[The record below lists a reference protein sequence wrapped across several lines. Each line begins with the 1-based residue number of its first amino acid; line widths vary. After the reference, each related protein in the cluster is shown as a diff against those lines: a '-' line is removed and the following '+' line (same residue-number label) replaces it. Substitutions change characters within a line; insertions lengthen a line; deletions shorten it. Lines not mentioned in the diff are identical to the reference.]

1 MVMLPWIKW
10 SSRET
15 REYFGLSKERFGR
28 LKSTL
33 FTDDEQARFFKR
45 ETRRSYCLDICGIQG
60 RTRYMTSEV
69 VEAEAIVRI
78 SMYMRV
84 QVPSDVIAA
93 FEGRMPSLA

>member
-1 MVMLPWIKW
+1 
-10 SSRET
+10 
-15 REYFGLSKERFGR
+15 
-28 LKSTL
+28 
-33 FTDDEQARFFKR
+33 
-45 ETRRSYCLDICGIQG
+45 
-60 RTRYMTSEV
+60 MTSEV